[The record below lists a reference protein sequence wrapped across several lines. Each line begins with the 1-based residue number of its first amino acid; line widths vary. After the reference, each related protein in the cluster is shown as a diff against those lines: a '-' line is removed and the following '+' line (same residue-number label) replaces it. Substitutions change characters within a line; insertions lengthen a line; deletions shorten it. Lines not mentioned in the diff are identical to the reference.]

1 MLDEFVEIK
10 EKELDRL
17 EKQEEEGL
25 PTNSKDREEAEARDI
40 ETLINQWNKDFDRVN
55 PDPED
60 NSDFDSD
67 NDINPL
73 DTLTPAGKYTSSK

>member
-1 MLDEFVEIK
+1 LLLDEFVEIK
-10 EKELDRL
+10 EREIERMDSR
-17 EKQEEEGL
+17 EEEGV
-25 PTNSKDREEAEARDI
+25 SAKDLEEIEARDI

-55 PDPED
+55 PEPED

>member
-25 PTNSKDREEAEARDI
+25 PTNSKDREEVEARDI
-40 ETLINQWNKDFDRVN
+40 
-55 PDPED
+55 
-60 NSDFDSD
+60 
-67 NDINPL
+67 
-73 DTLTPAGKYTSSK
+73 

>member
-25 PTNSKDREEAEARDI
+25 TTNSKDREEVEARDI